1 MIINGSLI
9 LELLSKL
16 SRNEKLSDNI
26 IEKLSFIKEELKD
39 QISQNTIK

>member
-39 QISQNTIK
+39 QISQNT